1 MFHII
6 EIILEIIFLGSI
18 DAMSTKQ
25 VPVVLRVFAATVLL
39 AIYFGLFALLLVVGI
54 NTGSTMLIVV
64 AFVVL
69 ILSAVLVIPK
79 IRQIKKQIK

>member
-54 NTGSTMLIVV
+54 NTGSTMFIVV